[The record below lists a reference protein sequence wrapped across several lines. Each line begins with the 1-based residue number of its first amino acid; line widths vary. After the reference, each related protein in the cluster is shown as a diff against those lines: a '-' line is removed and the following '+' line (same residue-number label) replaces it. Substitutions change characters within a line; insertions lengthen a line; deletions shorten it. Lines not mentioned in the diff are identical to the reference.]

1 MVNGHG
7 TVPRVAGSCECYGVR
22 VDVERA
28 RDTIAAEQPR
38 RLRLDA
44 GRSRPP
50 EDPDRRRKIPTGVPL
65 LETDLA
71 AGDGEQDRPMTAR
84 PVPDP
89 TPLNR

>member
-50 EDPDRRRKIPTGVPL
+50 EDPDRRKIPTG
-65 LETDLA
+65 
-71 AGDGEQDRPMTAR
+71 AGRSRPGFLSWK
-84 PVPDP
+84 P
-89 TPLNR
+89 TWQRGTGSKTGR